1 MQGNPQTKSILPQSP
16 SMFFQ
21 VPVIDSTSR
30 PTILAEIYDKSEG
43 LVNTRQP
50 SANAEEGLMEN
61 AAAQGQSWEA
71 FCMLLRCPPST
82 QSLMPVALT
91 VKTCSCHCFFT
102 PTFWSHVSSMS
113 PISDSV
119 FRNWPETPIF
129 HGSLLGTK
137 NDSYILT
144 IICNISIIE
153 LVLGVCYRY
162 TLAYVNKIIL
172 KFILKYLCPLRVLKY
187 TIIHL
192 LSWHFSAWHLILSQ
206 TEKQSYWALPRFQR
220 QCLQAET
227 F

>member
-1 MQGNPQTKSILPQSP
+1 MMDLSPTKGGQDAERAKEGWLPLLIPWPSSNFRESDGTVLRKVTLKLRAFRNNHL

-21 VPVIDSTSR
+21 VPVVDSTSR

-102 PTFWSHVSSMS
+102 PTFWSHVSSMC

-119 FRNWPETPIF
+119 FRN
-129 HGSLLGTK
+129 
-137 NDSYILT
+137 
-144 IICNISIIE
+144 
-153 LVLGVCYRY
+153 
-162 TLAYVNKIIL
+162 
-172 KFILKYLCPLRVLKY
+172 
-187 TIIHL
+187 
-192 LSWHFSAWHLILSQ
+192 
-206 TEKQSYWALPRFQR
+206 
-220 QCLQAET
+220 
-227 F
+227 